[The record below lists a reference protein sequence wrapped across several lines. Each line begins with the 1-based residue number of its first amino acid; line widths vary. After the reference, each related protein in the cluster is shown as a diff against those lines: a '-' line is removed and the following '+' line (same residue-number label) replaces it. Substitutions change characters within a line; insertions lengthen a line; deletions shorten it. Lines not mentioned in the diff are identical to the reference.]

1 MEKVRHKT
9 DVPGRLLKFLEWFCP
24 PELYEGIAGDLLEK
38 FEAEVKLLGLKKAR
52 RNFFLGVMGF
62 LRPEIILRNKLSLNP
77 INSIMLKSYLKIAC
91 KRMWAHKTNS
101 FVNISGLT
109 LGIVCTLI
117 IAMVIR
123 YELSFD
129 SYHSKAARTYR
140 IVRVSQ
146 VEGQVEYRMGV
157 VSPLPMALR
166 NGIAALEKV
175 TAMSYQ
181 RNAQVNVIDDKG
193 NTIEKFQEPE
203 GFGIVD
209 ESFFEV
215 FDFNGTNFKWLL
227 GDAKSAL
234 TAPNT
239 VVLTRSIAEKY
250 FQGINVLGR
259 IIKFE
264 KMLDLKVTGIV
275 EDLPANTDFPF
286 KLLMSHATLQQFRGD
301 SFTTNW
307 NAISDV
313 YQSYVVLREGVSKT
327 GIEQQIAQIHATNVS
342 KEISSFRSY
351 VLQPLAQVHSD
362 TRFGNYNLRVVT
374 VESIWA
380 LGIIGGFLLVMI
392 CINFINLSTAQA
404 ITRSREVGIRKVMG
418 STRWQVVGQAI
429 TETLLMIV
437 IASAVAM
444 MASTLILNKAQPLIG
459 FDIPN
464 EPYADGFVWVCLLIL
479 IVVITGF
486 AGLYPAL
493 VLSRYRPLQAMK
505 KNLDSST
512 GGRFQLRRVLLV
524 TQFTIMQILLISTF
538 IAVRQMHL
546 FKEVNMG
553 FDKDAVINV
562 EIPDLSEDKLAAFR
576 NDMLSFSSIDKV
588 SFSLS
593 LPSGLKRPRWIW
605 DIRRKGTDA
614 SENLVYEHQSVDHQ
628 YMDLYDIKLLAG
640 RGFSE
645 ADDAGY
651 MIINQT
657 LSSDLGFSNPEE
669 AVNGQVI
676 VFGQTV
682 TVIGVMQDFYSN
694 SFKEHFDKVGLVVL
708 PEHYRLASLKLIG
721 LDGKVASYDNLS
733 QSLEY
738 IKRKWNEHFP
748 ESVFT
753 YSFLDE
759 NVEAFYKEEA
769 RLSRLFQ
776 LFSFVFLMIGC
787 LGLYGLVAFIV
798 NRKTKEMA
806 VRKVLGASVGQIL
819 LLFSK
824 DYLRQIVVA
833 FVLAAPVA
841 YYLMSEWL
849 NGFARQIELHWWYFV
864 GPAVFVLFTALL
876 SVGGQTWKSATANP
890 SNKLRNE

>member
-1 MEKVRHKT
+1 MRHKADAT
-9 DVPGRLLKFLEWFCP
+9 GQLLRLLEWFCP

-38 FEAEVKLLGLKKAR
+38 FEVEVKLLGMKKAR
-52 RNFFLGVMGF
+52 RNFFWGVIWF
-62 LRPEIILRNKLSLNP
+62 FRPEIILRNKLSFNP
-77 INSIMLKSYLKIAC
+77 INIIMLKSHLKVAG
-91 KRMWAHKTNS
+91 KRIWARKTNS

-129 SYHSKAARTYR
+129 SYHSNADRTYR

-146 VEGQVEYRMGV
+146 IEGQLEYRTGV
-157 VSPLPMALR
+157 VPALPIALR
-166 NGIAALEKV
+166 NDLSGLEKV

-193 NTIEKFQEPE
+193 NTIEKFQEGE
-203 GFGIVD
+203 GCAIVD

-259 IIKFE
+259 IIKLE

-286 KLLMSHATLQQFRGD
+286 KLLMSHATLQQWRGD
-301 SFTTNW
+301 SFVTDW
-307 NAISDV
+307 NSLSDV

-327 GIEQQIAQIHATNVS
+327 DIEQQIAQIHAANVF

-362 TRFGNYNLRVVT
+362 VRFGNYNLRIVT

-404 ITRSREVGIRKVMG
+404 ITRSGEVGIRKVMG

-429 TETLLMIV
+429 TETLLMII

-479 IVVITGF
+479 IVVITGL
-486 AGLYPAL
+486 AGIYPAL
-493 VLSRYRPLQAMK
+493 VLSRYRPVQAMK
-505 KNLDSST
+505 KNLDTSS
-512 GGRFQLRRVLLV
+512 GGFRLRRILLV
-524 TQFTIMQILLISTF
+524 TQFTIMQILIISTF

-553 FDKDAVINV
+553 FDKEAVINV
-562 EIPDLSEDKLAAFR
+562 EIPNRSEDKLATFR
-576 NDMLSFSSIDKV
+576 NDMLSLSSIDKV

-593 LPSGLKRPRWIW
+593 LPSGLKRPRWFW
-605 DIRRKGTDA
+605 DIRKKGTDA
-614 SENLVYEHQSVDHQ
+614 SENLVYEYQSVDHQ
-628 YMDLYDIKLLAG
+628 YLDLYDIKLLAG
-640 RGFSE
+640 RGFIE
-645 ADDAGY
+645 ADGTDY
-651 MIINQT
+651 IIINQT
-657 LSSDLGFSNPEE
+657 LSSDLGFANPGE
-669 AVNGQVI
+669 AVNSQVI
-676 VFGQTV
+676 VNGQTM

-694 SFKEHFDKVGLVVL
+694 SFKEHFDKVGLVKS
-708 PEHYRLASLKLIG
+708 PPDYRLASLKLNG
-721 LDGKVASYDNLS
+721 PDGKVASYDNLR

-738 IKRKWNEHFP
+738 IKRKWDEHFP

-787 LGLYGLVAFIV
+787 LGLYGLVSFIV

-806 VRKVLGASVGQIL
+806 IRKVLGASVSQIL

-824 DYLRQIVVA
+824 DYLRQIAVA
-833 FVLAAPVA
+833 FVLATPVA
-841 YYLMSEWL
+841 YYLMSAWL
-849 NGFARQIELHWWYFV
+849 NGFAKQIELHWWYFV
-864 GPAVFVLFTALL
+864 GPGVFVLFTALL